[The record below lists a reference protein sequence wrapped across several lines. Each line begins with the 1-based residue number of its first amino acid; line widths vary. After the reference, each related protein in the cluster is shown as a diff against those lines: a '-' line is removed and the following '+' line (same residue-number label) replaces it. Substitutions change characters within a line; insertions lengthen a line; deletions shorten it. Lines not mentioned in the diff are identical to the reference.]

1 MNSHLTTISCFISI
15 GLKGSVLRMSCVDGP
30 QAGDVNFWNAK
41 NYKEHFF
48 TGKTRQLHRSHLS
61 LYDKLWSCFPYLNPM
76 ATIVGDSIQYGLDD
90 GKFKGL
96 CKQEKESQG
105 YKIFHCQ
112 NNPCFSLCIIQVL
125 NSRRRW
131 NS

>member
-1 MNSHLTTISCFISI
+1 M
-15 GLKGSVLRMSCVDGP
+15 KGSVLRMSCVDGP
-30 QAGDVNFWNAK
+30 QAGDVNFWNAR

-90 GKFKGL
+90 GKFKEKK
-96 CKQEKESQG
+96 CKQVKESQ
-105 YKIFHCQ
+105 K
-112 NNPCFSLCIIQVL
+112 
-125 NSRRRW
+125 
-131 NS
+131 

>member
-1 MNSHLTTISCFISI
+1 MNSYYTTLPCFIPI
-15 GLKGSVLRMSCVDGP
+15 WLKGSVLRMSCVDGP
-30 QAGDVNFWNAK
+30 QAGDVNFWNAR

-90 GKFKGL
+90 GKFKEKK
-96 CKQEKESQG
+96 CKQVKE
-105 YKIFHCQ
+105 
-112 NNPCFSLCIIQVL
+112 
-125 NSRRRW
+125 
-131 NS
+131 